1 MPPPFGYVVYRHV
14 LFDESLLA
22 HIMDLQDIIEDL
34 RVKRD
39 KKVEEGETAQALALD
54 ARRDKYVIDLARLL
68 TDLKK

>member
-1 MPPPFGYVVYRHV
+1 
-14 LFDESLLA
+14 
-22 HIMDLQDIIEDL
+22 MDLQDIIEDL